1 MQMRNNR
8 RHTSSGPNDKG
19 MLAETREKTGVF
31 GESRGFRIIHDSI
44 SGPRN
49 EDFAVFDSE

>member
-1 MQMRNNR
+1 MCRCEIIAG
-8 RHTSSGPNDKG
+8 SIDKR
-19 MLAETREKTGVF
+19 MLAATG
-31 GESRGFRIIHDSI
+31 GKARGSKESRGFRIIHDSI